1 MYSNGDDLIAQLNRL
16 LEKLHQTDGNKQGST
31 VINIYEKGS
40 LHVDHVENQH
50 FYGDKWTK
58 ALQGKEP
65 KECLPSTELS
75 FDDNTPLSALFQKNH
90 HKELSAMI
98 DSWRPYLINDD
109 PTIDALDMTSFC
121 FDFKKTIAT
130 SIYIDI
136 CVGGGYP
143 AAADDHRR
151 TADGVRFRER
161 DTDALQGLKNKKV
174 SKTLAK
180 FRNSLYLCSGLVV
193 TGRCIWVVRSP
204 RQHSITF
211 IRKPPS
217 RSRGKFK
224 GILIGCLFCTR
235 YY

>member
-1 MYSNGDDLIAQLNRL
+1 MVLVFRYREQ
-16 LEKLHQTDGNKQGST
+16 
-31 VINIYEKGS
+31 INS
-40 LHVDHVENQH
+40 
-50 FYGDKWTK
+50 FY
-58 ALQGKEP
+58 P
-65 KECLPSTELS
+65 
-75 FDDNTPLSALFQKNH
+75 
-90 HKELSAMI
+90 
-98 DSWRPYLINDD
+98 
-109 PTIDALDMTSFC
+109 DMTSFC

-151 TADGVRFRER
+151 TADGLRFRER
-161 DTDALQGLKNKKV
+161 DADALQGLKNKKV

-235 YY
+235 YYWLPWCSTEPSLSCVVWYLLSFLLFLYQ